1 MYTQADSVQQETRQV
16 HTINLKRFLH
26 ILVIIKQPKETM
38 KEKIKQVNELA
49 ASYGSYLNQHGKKCI
64 SVWGQVRAFREV
76 FGTEFGIHCMMV
88 EHADRYVIFKAMI
101 VKSDPEMIISTG
113 FSKQY
118 RDKPGYLS
126 SAETFAISRALS
138 FLGILLED
146 LTSKEEYEELE
157 IPVQPMNGK
166 VTTPSANNRYD
177 VSVVKEL
184 EKRILYAP
192 HTAKLDFLWR
202 ANKDLLNQIKIN
214 DLVTYNSILN
224 KFNSKRDEI
233 TTQNEV

>member
-1 MYTQADSVQQETRQV
+1 
-16 HTINLKRFLH
+16 
-26 ILVIIKQPKETM
+26 M

-64 SVWGQVRAFREV
+64 SVWSQVRAFREV
-76 FGTEFGIHCMMV
+76 FGTEFGIHCTIV
-88 EHADRYVIFKAMI
+88 EHSDRYVIFKAMI

-166 VTTPSANNRYD
+166 VTMPSANNRYD
-177 VSVVKEL
+177 VNIVKDL
-184 EKRILYAP
+184 EKKILYAP

>member
-1 MYTQADSVQQETRQV
+1 
-16 HTINLKRFLH
+16 
-26 ILVIIKQPKETM
+26 M

-64 SVWGQVRAFREV
+64 SVWSQVKAFREV
-76 FGTEFGIHCMMV
+76 FGAEYGINTMIV
-88 EHADRYVIFKAMI
+88 EHSDRYVI
-101 VKSDPEMIISTG
+101 VKSLIMGYDPERIIATG

-157 IPVQPMNGK
+157 IPVKPMNGK

-214 DLVTYNSILN
+214 DLATYNSILN

>member
-1 MYTQADSVQQETRQV
+1 
-16 HTINLKRFLH
+16 
-26 ILVIIKQPKETM
+26 M

-88 EHADRYVIFKAMI
+88 EHSDRYVIFKAMI

-177 VSVVKEL
+177 VSVVKDL
-184 EKRILYAP
+184 EKKILYAP